1 MGAMVASIPAVS
13 HYCKGWDKWGA
24 KATCCTARDKSSG
37 EMENVE
43 RDERCSEAEGK
54 MGGRDSILLYFM
66 PFSVFY
72 VCWGCVCVCGRI
84 WVFVRARARVC
95 VCVSVLFAC
104 ICVCVCWCNIQ
115 PIVNTS
121 MTGPYLGVGLR
132 VVGLLS
138 LSLSQCSLALR
149 HLRQ

>member
-1 MGAMVASIPAVS
+1 MGATVASISAVS
-13 HYCKGWDKWGA
+13 HYCKGWGKWGA

-72 VCWGCVCVCGRI
+72 VCWGCVCVEEYGFSC
-84 WVFVRARARVC
+84 VRARVC
-95 VCVSVLFAC
+95 VCVCVGAFC
-104 ICVCVCWCNIQ
+104 VYMCVC
-115 PIVNTS
+115 
-121 MTGPYLGVGLR
+121 
-132 VVGLLS
+132 LLV
-138 LSLSQCSLALR
+138 
-149 HLRQ
+149 